1 MASNAP
7 ELSFEDLKISFER
20 ENTGEQQLVDKRK
33 NEKHQKSTKNR
44 TILPSLPQDAV
55 NKQSLFDTPRLVVT
69 KADEKSR
76 RSKNPG
82 TEKLGKTVK
91 NDTAR
96 SFVSRLRANSWSP
109 RQSKTPEFDS
119 ISLIHKTSEDFS
131 EKRLFSHEL
140 NCIELMY
147 QPDPSDEY
155 SRPSE
160 SYKVPTIKH
169 QNPEKVD
176 QNNDNP
182 RITEASPGY
191 QDGNFGLESPAHG
204 QECLNY
210 TADEVSGST
219 FGNSRQ
225 KNINNKTHEGRK
237 PTLQD
242 SKLKGKSSR
251 YEDRNANLDEASHP
265 GYQDPELV
273 DSKFLNARKGSN
285 MSFKTG
291 TVSSGRLFLPL
302 RNDCENKSRNT
313 LMPNCI
319 NRRRATSNESL
330 PRVPLGKV
338 NLVQPGVWQRLTDE
352 DSPKGRNRS
361 FTH

>member
-7 ELSFEDLKISFER
+7 ELSFEDLTISFER
-20 ENTGEQQLVDKRK
+20 ENTGEQQLVDKRR

-69 KADEKSR
+69 KVDEKSR
-76 RSKNPG
+76 RSKNP
-82 TEKLGKTVK
+82 K
-91 NDTAR
+91 DTAR

-160 SYKVPTIKH
+160 SYKVPTIKDK
-169 QNPEKVD
+169 NPEKVD

-191 QDGNFGLESPAHG
+191 QDGNFGLESPAYG
-204 QECLNY
+204 QEYLNY

-225 KNINNKTHEGRK
+225 KNINNNTHEGRK

-242 SKLKGKSSR
+242 SRLKGKSSR
-251 YEDRNANLDEASHP
+251 CEDRNANLDEASHP

-273 DSKFLNARKGSN
+273 DSKFLNTRKGSN
-285 MSFKTG
+285 MSFKNG

-338 NLVQPGVWQRLTDE
+338 HLVQPAVWQRLRDE
-352 DSPKGRNRS
+352 DNPKGRNRS